1 MLTVSMLLLSDMF
14 GLVPNT
20 KVSELQSRKVI
31 AESLAIQLA
40 SHFLDGQMKAAEQVI
55 RSVVERNENILS
67 AAVRKGTDGHVLKY
81 GGHNEHW
88 SLKPDEESTT
98 DQLQVPLYRG
108 GDRWG
113 TVELRFVDLDDSEG
127 SSTVK
132 NSFITVILFVGFA
145 GFCAYLVFLKRVMRE
160 LHPDQVIP
168 PRVRRALDTLAEGL
182 LIVDGKDNIIFSNA
196 AFSRKTG
203 FSEQQLV
210 GRKSSELEWEAADGD
225 SWEGEVPWLCVLDGE
240 ELSNVNRIKLK
251 TALRDT
257 FTFDFNASPIDSGAG
272 KKIQGALITF
282 DDVTEVEIKNQQ
294 LHRTLEKLEQ
304 TQLEISRQ
312 NQQLQL
318 LATRDSLT
326 GLLNRRAFFE
336 GFRAL
341 FVEAKQEDEELSFIM
356 LDIDHFKLVNDQYG
370 HAVGDKVIK
379 FLANILTESSRPID
393 LVGRF
398 GGEEFCIVLPGIGIK
413 IAAEIA
419 ERLRLL
425 VEKGHGVKFTSGM
438 QISSSFGVSCLAD
451 GAHDLN
457 GLLEQADKAL
467 YAAKRGGRNRVVCW
481 ASDLQEDVAEGVSRP
496 EKGEQALKDT
506 EEQTYT
512 IEENNSEAF
521 DQALISVDESRGV
534 KKGDAIQVQDNDLNH
549 ARDTRLDLEETTGM
563 PSRILVMDRIGQAI
577 KRAKRDDDRVIVM
590 FIGID
595 TRQTVSDALG
605 LSADNKLGR
614 TVATRLNQT
623 FRNTDSLTLAAEEE
637 DLSFS
642 IMNLDGNGFIVLL
655 TDLKQIELVTR
666 VNKRIFSALNEPV
679 VIEGNDLLLNVSI
692 GVSAFPFDGEDVDTL
707 IQKASGAMREAK
719 QDTGRNNIRFYSDD
733 INRRAMKQM
742 KLESE
747 LYRAVERKELIL
759 HYQPKVDLKT
769 GQIAGM
775 EALVRWQHPHMGL
788 VPPDEFIPAA
798 EQTGMIEVISDWVM
812 RKVFRQV
819 RLWQEAGYADVNVAI
834 NLSPVEFSKPERGER
849 IVALMSALGVSTSAV
864 ELEITEQ
871 CVMQNMDT
879 AVDMLEKLSNAGLS
893 ITLDDFGTGYSS
905 LSYLKR
911 FPVRKVKIDRSFIK
925 DFLHKQN
932 DAAIVSAIIAM
943 SHSLGIRVV
952 AEGVET
958 EEQLRFLQD
967 LQCDEIQGY
976 LVGKPV
982 PREEASDV
990 LGQFSS
996 IQRKIKEYGISS
1008 TGLAATRGG
1017 VPAAS
1022 MMGILNEC
1030 PTTITETFWE
1040 HEDSHV
1046 AEN

>member
-1 MLTVSMLLLSDMF
+1 
-14 GLVPNT
+14 
-20 KVSELQSRKVI
+20 
-31 AESLAIQLA
+31 
-40 SHFLDGQMKAAEQVI
+40 
-55 RSVVERNENILS
+55 
-67 AAVRKGTDGHVLKY
+67 
-81 GGHNEHW
+81 
-88 SLKPDEESTT
+88 
-98 DQLQVPLYRG
+98 
-108 GDRWG
+108 
-113 TVELRFVDLDDSEG
+113 
-127 SSTVK
+127 
-132 NSFITVILFVGFA
+132 
-145 GFCAYLVFLKRVMRE
+145 
-160 LHPDQVIP
+160 
-168 PRVRRALDTLAEGL
+168 
-182 LIVDGKDNIIFSNA
+182 
-196 AFSRKTG
+196 
-203 FSEQQLV
+203 
-210 GRKSSELEWEAADGD
+210 
-225 SWEGEVPWLCVLDGE
+225 
-240 ELSNVNRIKLK
+240 
-251 TALRDT
+251 
-257 FTFDFNASPIDSGAG
+257 
-272 KKIQGALITF
+272 
-282 DDVTEVEIKNQQ
+282 

-336 GFRAL
+336 GFKAL
-341 FVEAKQEDEELSFIM
+341 FTEAKQEDEELSFIM

-398 GGEEFCIVLPGIGIK
+398 GGEEFCIVLPGIGTK
-413 IAAEIA
+413 IAAEIG

-425 VEKGHGVKFTSGM
+425 VEKGHGAKFTSGM
-438 QISSSFGVSCLAD
+438 RVTSSFGVSCLAD

-457 GLLEQADKAL
+457 ELLEQADKAL
-467 YAAKRGGRNRVVCW
+467 YAAKQGGRNRVVCW
-481 ASDLQEDVAEGVSRP
+481 ASDLQVDIAEGVSGS
-496 EKGEQALKDT
+496 EKDEQLLKDA
-506 EEQTYT
+506 EEQTCT

-534 KKGDAIQVQDNDLNH
+534 EKGDAIQVQDNDLNH

-605 LSADNKLGR
+605 LSVDNKLGR

-798 EQTGMIEVISDWVM
+798 EQTGMMEVISDWVM

-819 RLWQEAGYADVNVAI
+819 RLWQEAGYANVNVAI

-849 IVALMSALGVSTSAV
+849 IVALMSALGVSTSAI

-1046 AEN
+1046 AES